1 MGRNMKD
8 FLSHSAITGGVA
20 KAISI
25 HKAKQEEHD
34 KGPKGF
40 ETTGRG
46 ANWED
51 TPAQKSATKDAVDRL
66 DW

>member
-8 FLSHSAITGGVA
+8 FFSHSAIVGGA
-20 KAISI
+20 SRAISV
-25 HKAKQEEHD
+25 HKAKRAEFD

-51 TPAQKSATKDAVDRL
+51 TPAQKSATKDAVDRVN
-66 DW
+66 W